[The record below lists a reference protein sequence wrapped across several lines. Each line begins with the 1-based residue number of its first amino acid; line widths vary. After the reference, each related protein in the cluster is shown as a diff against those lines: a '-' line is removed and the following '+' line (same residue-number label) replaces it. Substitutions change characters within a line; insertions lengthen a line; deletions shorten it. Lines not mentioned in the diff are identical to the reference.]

1 MVTLLIDCPIDFMKE
16 ILFALNFKHYEFKH
30 FK

>member
-1 MVTLLIDCPIDFMKE
+1 MKE